1 MYVSNYQLLQ
11 YICLDLTFDKL
22 SIRLSV
28 LIINF
33 KINSH
38 CTFFRNHLIYTLD
51 CLSFIFSFSLFS
63 FFVYLSNWFRI
74 NLITYFLLLLINNF
88 RAILAILLLAAN
100 AKNAFLENCRSFL
113 FYIEVCYLYYW
124 DIIHILKLV
133 QNDGPVFCYF
143 RFNFL

>member
-33 KINSH
+33 KINNH

-74 NLITYFLLLLINNF
+74 NLITYFLLLLNNSISISLVTITSIYFVFESPGNILQSYFNNF
-88 RAILAILLLAAN
+88 
-100 AKNAFLENCRSFL
+100 
-113 FYIEVCYLYYW
+113 
-124 DIIHILKLV
+124 IIGGKCTKCVSRKL
-133 QNDGPVFCYF
+133 
-143 RFNFL
+143 

>member
-33 KINSH
+33 KINNH
-38 CTFFRNHLIYTLD
+38 CTFFRNHLIFTLVSSQ
-51 CLSFIFSFSLFS
+51 LHPFILFLRVLKT
-63 FFVYLSNWFRI
+63 F
-74 NLITYFLLLLINNF
+74 F
-88 RAILAILLLAAN
+88 RAISTILLLAAN